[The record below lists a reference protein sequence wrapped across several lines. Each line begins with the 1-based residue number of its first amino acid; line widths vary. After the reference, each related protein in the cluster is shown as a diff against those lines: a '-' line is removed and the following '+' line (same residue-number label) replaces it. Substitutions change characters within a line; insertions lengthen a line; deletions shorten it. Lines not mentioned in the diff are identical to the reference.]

1 MKLKLA
7 AYMKNLRNKTKEN
20 DKLSQEAKELKKMI
34 PKKTEKEEKE
44 FSVNE
49 DLVKEDENE
58 EENDDNKS
66 NHNSVEL

>member
-7 AYMKNLRNKTKEN
+7 ASMMNLRNKTKEN
-20 DKLSQEAKELKKMI
+20 DKLSQEAKELKKML
-34 PKKTEKEEKE
+34 PKKIEKEEKE
-44 FSVNE
+44 LSVNE